1 MGFPWAGA
9 ATRQPLNGLHRRSDF
24 LHTLQLLCLALAIGS
39 VSNAAEPRLIESVP
53 ANRATD
59 VPIDIGRIVW
69 RFDRPM
75 KANTHSLLEVS
86 GSVFPPMAGSDPHW
100 QDARTF
106 VLELASLE
114 PDTDYGVQLNSERR
128 QGFRSADD
136 GTPLAPTV
144 HTFRTAGHQ
153 RGAIDKGEPGTTDPA
168 GPAGG
173 VSPVVGRWQY
183 RDSQIEILVEMTE
196 AGRFVRT
203 VRTPDGVDTV
213 QGRYEYRDGRILA
226 HPDGDEEIVEI
237 PCRFEGAKV
246 LILPGDDGVEFH
258 LNRQPAGTES
268 PATGQAER
276 NAGAPEP
283 GVPGNPGAPL
293 VFQRRTEP
301 NERAFT
307 YLSPK
312 GWISHG
318 GIFHVNPLQVNGP
331 ANSILPKNDLI
342 LRRDPEGSA
351 YFRWLP
357 VWNYADLRSSP
368 MARMGL
374 DAFPVGSYYQGM
386 PVRLFPSWDG
396 YLQELFRSLHPSAQR
411 PEIIESRPLPELAEV
426 FRRRD
431 QLLSAQLGSIGLSPM
446 EYAAG
451 AIVVDYSENGRR
463 YREALV
469 TALIDNRGA
478 ALMWNNDYTLAMRA
492 PVEEAD
498 ALRPVFNIV
507 RQSVQLDP
515 GWIVRVSQA
524 AGERAQIARQTLEY
538 IQKIDREIVENRARV
553 NSEQRYE
560 GYLLLTGQEDYVNPY
575 TQKVETDTSD
585 FKYRWTTAT
594 GEYLYSN
601 EQQFD
606 PNRIREINNVE
617 WQLTPARAR

>member
-1 MGFPWAGA
+1 LW
-9 ATRQPLNGLHRRSDF
+9 QVLH
-24 LHTLQLLCLALAIGS
+24 LLCLALAIGS
-39 VSNAAEPRLIESVP
+39 VCNAAEPQLIESIP

-75 KANTHSLLEVS
+75 QTNTHSLLEVS
-86 GSVFPPMAGSDPHW
+86 GSAFPSMAAPDPRW
-100 QDARTF
+100 QDARTL
-106 VLELASLE
+106 VLELARLE

-128 QGFRSADD
+128 QGFRSAEDA
-136 GTPLAPTV
+136 TPLAPTV
-144 HTFRTAGHQ
+144 HTFRTAGPR
-153 RGAIDKGEPGTTDPA
+153 RGGTDTGKPLA
-168 GPAGG
+168 TQPTGPAGM

-183 RDSQIEILVEMTE
+183 RDLQVEILVEMTE

-203 VRTPDGVDTV
+203 VRTPAGVDTV
-213 QGRYEYRDGRILA
+213 RGRYEYRDGKIHA
-226 HPDGDEEIVEI
+226 HPDGGEESVEVA
-237 PCRFEGAKV
+237 CRFEGANV

-258 LNRQPAGTES
+258 LNRQPADS
-268 PATGQAER
+268 PATAQADR
-276 NAGAPEP
+276 NAGPPEP
-283 GVPGNPGAPL
+283 VASGSPVAPL
-293 VFQRRTEP
+293 LFQRQTES

-312 GWISHG
+312 GWLSQG

-331 ANSILPKNDLI
+331 ANSIVPKNDLI

-351 YFRWLP
+351 YFHWLP

-368 MARMGL
+368 MARMGV

-386 PVRLFPSWDG
+386 QVRLFPTWEE
-396 YLQELFRSLHPSAQR
+396 YLQELFRSLHPSAQQ
-411 PEIIESRPLPELAEV
+411 PQVIESRPLPELAEV

-431 QLLSAQLGSIGLSPM
+431 QFLSVQLGSIGLSPM
-446 EYAAG
+446 GYAAG
-451 AIVVDYSENGRR
+451 AIVVDYTENGRR

-492 PVEEAD
+492 PIEEAD

-507 RQSVQLDP
+507 RQSVKLDP
-515 GWIVRVSQA
+515 GWIIRVSQA

-560 GYLLLTGQEDYVNPY
+560 GYLLLTGQDDYVNPY

-594 GEYLYSN
+594 GDYLYSN
-601 EQQFD
+601 EPQFD
-606 PNRIREINNVE
+606 PNRIRETNNVE